1 MNSLVSRLAE
11 RGVKGRL
18 RMGSVSVLRR
28 GMADTREVADA
39 NDEWSPRR
47 RNLGLKADI
56 SLNDLAARTI
66 RDLFMTEMV
75 RGLGMLLQMST
86 LPAYTIMYPSEK
98 GPLSPRFRGE
108 HALRRYPSGEERC
121 IACKLCEAICPAQV
135 RFIWRRTTRNPSSVR
150 EMDLAKG
157 STFPFSLTT
166 DILFENC
173 TTGNHD

>member
-56 SLNDLAARTI
+56 SLNDR
-66 RDLFMTEMV
+66 E
-75 RGLGMLLQMST
+75 S
-86 LPAYTIMYPSEK
+86 
-98 GPLSPRFRGE
+98 LSPVSRS
-108 HALRRYPSGEERC
+108 RRDYG
-121 IACKLCEAICPAQV
+121 L
-135 RFIWRRTTRNPSSVR
+135 
-150 EMDLAKG
+150 
-157 STFPFSLTT
+157 TFLLLTF
-166 DILFENC
+166 LLLYSC
-173 TTGNHD
+173 G